1 MRSPC
6 TAPARPV
13 ADPMSARALPVAVA
27 ILAAAGLAAG
37 CGERDFDAPDLV
49 DELNAAGAGLE
60 LGEEISATEGTTVTT
75 VNFAEA
81 EGEEPHAGGDH
92 EHTEGAVVVLDDAEA
107 ASAEFTRCESAVDFI
122 CFRAANAVLRFAG
135 ITPEEQARMT
145 AAVSSLE
152 TE

>member
-1 MRSPC
+1 MGPRVPS
-6 TAPARPV
+6 
-13 ADPMSARALPVAVA
+13 VAVA
-27 ILAAAGLAAG
+27 ALVAASLTAG
-37 CGERDFDAPDLV
+37 CGEKEYD
-49 DELNAAGAGLE
+49 AAGIVGDLNEAGASLE
-60 LGEEISATEGTTVTT
+60 LGDELTGAEGTTVTT
-75 VNFAEA
+75 VNFAET

-92 EHTEGAVVVLDDAEA
+92 EHTEGAIVVLEGEEA

-135 ITPEEQARMT
+135 ITPEERARLT